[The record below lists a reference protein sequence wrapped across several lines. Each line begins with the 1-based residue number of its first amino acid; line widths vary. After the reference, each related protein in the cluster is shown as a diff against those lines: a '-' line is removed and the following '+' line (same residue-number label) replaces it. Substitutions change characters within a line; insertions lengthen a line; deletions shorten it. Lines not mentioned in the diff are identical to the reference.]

1 MFDPLK
7 DVRKIWSKTRDERD
21 EQERMREKEAT
32 VSQFSRMQS
41 LYGESAIDLLHNR
54 EKTNNSEI
62 VIIKNGEPINIYK
75 IFSSYSKALKYK
87 KEWMTKLEK
96 ILKDRK
102 YELYVKNVNDKWVV
116 DLRDQEN

>member
-32 VSQFSRMQS
+32 VSQVSRMQS